1 MTSTYDIAAKFVAA
15 IAAFTTI
22 DGPPDDDKLCNV
34 QVVLLKVCLS
44 VDLVGSTPGKVTGL
58 ILVDAVYKTTPGSN
72 CVSFDEQEAAL
83 AEYDPAIDKTTAI
96 WKQKKL
102 EAIWSSK

>member
-1 MTSTYDIAAKFVAA
+1 MSSTSDIAAKFAA
-15 IAAFTTI
+15 TIAAFTPI
-22 DGPPDDDKLCNV
+22 VGPPTDDNLRNVPMDLLKLC
-34 QVVLLKVCLS
+34 LS
-44 VDLVGSTPGKVTGL
+44 IDLAGSTSDKVNGL

-83 AEYDPAIDKTTAI
+83 AEYDPAIDETTTT

-102 EAIWSSK
+102 EAIWSL